1 MITFMRRYRR
11 TLQVGLLVIVAAFVA
26 SLFIF
31 GSSVRDGGGGA
42 RDSVATVNGEKI
54 SVERYQR
61 RYQEYLSMYAQMMRD
76 RFNPEMAERLGLPQ
90 QVVDDL
96 VLETVAVQK
105 AQSEGLNV
113 GDEELNAQIHAL
125 PAFQEGGRFTLKR
138 YEDVLRRLGYTK
150 GGFEDEMRRRLT
162 RAKVENAVRSG
173 VKVTDSEVEQAFVQQ
188 REEVRAEWAL
198 VDLTPLVAAQ
208 TVTDAELQ
216 NFLKEHGAEF
226 RQPER
231 RKVQYMAVGPKEFVK
246 PVTDAE
252 VEKYYAE
259 HAQEFETPKKAQ
271 AAHILVRV
279 GETGGSEAEDKAKAK
294 IADVIRRAKAG
305 EDFAKLA
312 REVSEDP
319 GNKDKGGDLGLVGK
333 GEMVPPFEQA
343 LFGLKK
349 DEVSPEPVRTP
360 FGYHVIKVFE
370 VQEGGKKPLKDVTPQ
385 IRERLQAEAADR
397 AARARAD
404 EVRAKVQGAADFAA
418 EAKKLGLTPH
428 DATIP
433 RRQAGPFGGSDT
445 MEEAAFNLT
454 VGGVSVPVKTPGGWV
469 VIKNLESLPAAV
481 PPLAEIKDK
490 VEAAVKRQK
499 AETAAHARAKDL
511 AADVKHA
518 DFATAAKKA
527 GAESGQTQRFSRGKP
542 AERLPGDVMMA
553 ALQAP
558 VGGITEPVKSQQ
570 GYYVVKVLE
579 RVPPD
584 MSTLPA
590 ERERVERELLSRKQA
605 QAWQAWLG
613 AARAKAKVDVST
625 QLPSRRG

>member
-31 GSSVRDGGGGA
+31 GASGRDGGGGA

-54 SVERYQR
+54 SAERYQR
-61 RYQEYLSMYAQMMRD
+61 RYQEYLSMYAQMMRE

-90 QVVDDL
+90 QVVEDL
-96 VLETVAVQK
+96 VLETLAVQK
-105 AQSEGLNV
+105 AQSEGLGV
-113 GDEELNAQIHAL
+113 GDEELNVQVHAF

-138 YEDVLRRLGYTK
+138 YEEVLRRLGYTK
-150 GGFEDEMRRRLT
+150 GGFEEEMRRRLT

-173 VKVTDSEVEQAFVQQ
+173 VKVTDSEIEQAFVQQ

-198 VDLTPLVAAQ
+198 VDLTPLIAAQ
-208 TVTDAELQ
+208 TATDEELQ
-216 NFLKEHGAEF
+216 GYLKEHGAEL

-231 RKVQYMAVGPKEFVK
+231 RRVQYVAVGPKEFTK

-259 HAQEFETPKKAQ
+259 HAQEFETPKKAR
-271 AAHILVRV
+271 ASHILARV

-294 IADVIRRAKAG
+294 IADVIRRARAG

-312 REVSEDP
+312 GEVSEDP
-319 GNKDKGGDLGLVGK
+319 GTKDKGGDLGLVGK
-333 GEMVPPFEQA
+333 GEMVPAFEQA
-343 LFGLKK
+343 VFELKK
-349 DEVSPEPVRTP
+349 GEISPEPVRTP
-360 FGYHVIKVFE
+360 FGYHAIKVAE
-370 VQEGGKKPLKDVTPQ
+370 VQEGGKKLLKDVAPQ
-385 IRERLQAEAADR
+385 IRERLQADAADR
-397 AARARAD
+397 GARTRAD
-404 EVRAKVQGAADFAA
+404 EMRAKLLGAGDFAA
-418 EAKKLGLTPH
+418 EAKTLGLTPH
-428 DATIP
+428 DATIA
-433 RRQAGPFGGSDT
+433 RRQSGPFAGADS
-445 MEEAAFNLT
+445 MEETAFNLA
-454 VGGVSVPVKTPGGWV
+454 VGGVSAPVKTPAGWV
-469 VIKNLESLPAAV
+469 VIKNVESLPAAV
-481 PPLAEIKDK
+481 PPLAEIRDK

-499 AETAAHARAKDL
+499 AETVAQARAKEL
-511 AADVKHA
+511 AADVKSS

-527 GAESGQTQRFSRGKP
+527 GAQSGQTQRFSRGKP
-542 AERLPGDVMMA
+542 AERLPGDAMMA

-558 VGGITEPVKSQQ
+558 AGGVTEPVKSQQ
-570 GYYVVKVLE
+570 GYYVLKVLE

-584 MSTLPA
+584 MSALPA
-590 ERERVERELLSRKQA
+590 ERERVERELLTRKQA

-625 QLPSRRG
+625 QLPARRG

>member
-11 TLQVGLLVIVAAFVA
+11 TLQIGLLVIVAAFVA

-31 GSSVRDGGGGA
+31 GTSARDGGAA

-61 RYQEYLSMYAQMMRD
+61 RYQEYLSMYAQMMRE
-76 RFNPEMAERLGLPQ
+76 RFNPEMAERMGLPQ
-90 QVVDDL
+90 QVVEDL
-96 VLETVAVQK
+96 VLEALAVQR
-105 AQSEGLNV
+105 AQSEGLGV
-113 GDEELNAQIHAL
+113 TDEELNVQIHGF

-138 YEDVLRRLGYTK
+138 YEEGLRRLGYTK
-150 GGFEDEMRRRLT
+150 GGFEDERRRRLT
-162 RAKVENAVRSG
+162 RSKVENAVRGG
-173 VKVTDSEVEQAFVQQ
+173 VKVSDSEIEQAFVQQ

-198 VDLTPLVAAQ
+198 VELNPLIAAQ
-208 TVTDAELQ
+208 TATDEELQ
-216 NFLKEHGAEF
+216 AYVKEHGAEL

-231 RKVQYMAVGPKEFVK
+231 RRVQYVAMGPKEFTK

-259 HAQEFETPKKAQ
+259 HTQEFETPKKAR
-271 AAHILVRV
+271 AAHVLVRV

-305 EDFAKLA
+305 EDFGKLA

-319 GNKDKGGDLGLVGK
+319 GTKDKGGELGLVGK
-333 GEMVPPFEQA
+333 GEMVPAFEQG
-343 LFGLKK
+343 LFDLKK
-349 DEVSPEPVRTP
+349 GEVSPEPVRSP
-360 FGYHVIKVFE
+360 FGYHAIKVYE
-370 VQEGGKKPLKDVTPQ
+370 VQDGGKKPLKDVASP

-404 EVRAKVQGAADFAA
+404 EVRAKLLGAGDFAA

-428 DATIP
+428 DATIA
-433 RRQAGPFGGSDT
+433 RKQSGPFAGADA
-445 MEEAAFNLT
+445 MEEAAFNLSL
-454 VGGVSVPVKTPGGWV
+454 GGVSAPVKTPAGWV

-481 PPLAEIKDK
+481 PPLAEIRAQ

-499 AETAAHARAKDL
+499 AETVAQTRAKELAGDL
-511 AADVKHA
+511 KHA
-518 DFATAAKKA
+518 DLTTAAKKA
-527 GAESGQTQRFSRGKP
+527 GAQSGQTPRFSRAKP
-542 AERLPGDVMMA
+542 AERLPGDAMMA

-558 VGGITEPVKSQQ
+558 AGAITEPVKSQQ
-570 GYYVVKVLE
+570 GYYVLKVLE

-584 MSTLPA
+584 MSGLAA
-590 ERERVERELLSRKQA
+590 ERERVERDLLARKQT
-605 QAWQAWLG
+605 QAWQSWLN

-625 QLPSRRG
+625 QLPARRG

>member
-11 TLQVGLLVIVAAFVA
+11 TLQIGLLVIVAAFVA

-31 GSSVRDGGGGA
+31 GTSARDGGAA

-61 RYQEYLSMYAQMMRD
+61 RYQEYLSMYAQMMRE
-76 RFNPEMAERLGLPQ
+76 RFNPEMAERMGLPQ
-90 QVVDDL
+90 QVVEDL
-96 VLETVAVQK
+96 VLEALAVQK
-105 AQSEGLNV
+105 AQSEGLGV
-113 GDEELNAQIHAL
+113 TDEELNVQIHGF
-125 PAFQEGGRFTLKR
+125 PAFQEGGRFTLRR
-138 YEDVLRRLGYTK
+138 YEEMLRRLGYTK
-150 GGFEDEMRRRLT
+150 GGFEEEMRRRLT
-162 RAKVENAVRSG
+162 RTKVENAVRGG
-173 VKVTDSEVEQAFVQQ
+173 VKVSDAEVEQAFVQQ

-198 VDLTPLVAAQ
+198 VELNPLIAAQ
-208 TVTDAELQ
+208 TATDEELQAYVKEHSAEL
-216 NFLKEHGAEF
+216 

-231 RKVQYMAVGPKEFVK
+231 RRVQYVAVNPKDFTK

-259 HAQEFETPKKAQ
+259 HAQEFETPKKAR

-385 IRERLQAEAADR
+385 IRERLQAEA
-397 AARARAD
+397 
-404 EVRAKVQGAADFAA
+404 
-418 EAKKLGLTPH
+418 
-428 DATIP
+428 
-433 RRQAGPFGGSDT
+433 
-445 MEEAAFNLT
+445 
-454 VGGVSVPVKTPGGWV
+454 
-469 VIKNLESLPAAV
+469 
-481 PPLAEIKDK
+481 
-490 VEAAVKRQK
+490 
-499 AETAAHARAKDL
+499 
-511 AADVKHA
+511 
-518 DFATAAKKA
+518 
-527 GAESGQTQRFSRGKP
+527 
-542 AERLPGDVMMA
+542 
-553 ALQAP
+553 
-558 VGGITEPVKSQQ
+558 
-570 GYYVVKVLE
+570 
-579 RVPPD
+579 
-584 MSTLPA
+584 
-590 ERERVERELLSRKQA
+590 
-605 QAWQAWLG
+605 
-613 AARAKAKVDVST
+613 
-625 QLPSRRG
+625 